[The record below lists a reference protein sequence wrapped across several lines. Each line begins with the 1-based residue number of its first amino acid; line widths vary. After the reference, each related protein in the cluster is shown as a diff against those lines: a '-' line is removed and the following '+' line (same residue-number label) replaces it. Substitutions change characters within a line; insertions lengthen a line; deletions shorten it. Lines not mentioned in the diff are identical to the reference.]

1 MRPPGRHRRRADAGS
16 AVVEFVLFTIV
27 AIVPLAWAG
36 LALQQLAAIHQAT
49 EAAAGESL
57 RAFLTGATEQD
68 ARRRADLAA
77 DLALADR
84 AGVRSIDLRVSCG
97 AARCLHPGA
106 SVRVDLSVR
115 AELPQIPVL
124 GLTPALT
131 ADAVQYGVVDAYVA
145 PR

>member
-1 MRPPGRHRRRADAGS
+1 MTARQWRAASSDAGS

-36 LALQQLAAIHQAT
+36 LALQQLAAVHQAT

-57 RAFLTGATEQD
+57 RAFLTGASEPE
-68 ARRRADLAA
+68 ARRRAELAA
-77 DLALADR
+77 TLALAER
-84 AGVRSIDLRVSCG
+84 PGVQQVDLRVACG
-97 AARCLHPGA
+97 AARCLQPGA
-106 SVRVDLSVR
+106 SVRVELSVR

-124 GLTPALT
+124 GLTPSLT
-131 ADAVQYGVVDAYVA
+131 ADAAQYGVVDAFVA